1 MQNSNYHILI
11 EKLDAFIRKYY
22 VNNLIRGSLHSLA
35 LISVMWTSFVL
46 LEHYVFNAS
55 VSSMAFR
62 KALFYSFSFSA
73 LIALGVWVL
82 IPMVQYFRLG
92 KIISHEKAAQ
102 IIGEHF
108 ANVKDKLLNVLQ
120 LKSMSEQEHSSLLVA
135 AINQKTEELKPVP
148 FKNAI
153 DLKKNRKYLRFVL
166 PPLFIFLGLLLS
178 SNIIQNSTNRILN
191 SNKEFEREAPFE
203 FVVLNSDKKVVQ
215 FEDFTLEVEIKDKG
229 AMPSE
234 VFIEVDNYKYKLEK
248 TGPSKYKYTFYK
260 IQKDAKFRL
269 SANGFSSKNYD
280 INVLEKPNILDLA
293 VRLKYPAYT
302 GRSNENVSNVGDL
315 AVPVGTDIE
324 WLFGAEN
331 TDALSVLF
339 PGDENPVNAQRA
351 DRKMYTVRK
360 KVMQDGVY
368 KIFISNSLLPNADSV
383 SYTLTV
389 IPDLFPSIELEK
401 FADSTDERVVYLAG
415 EASDDYGIRN
425 LSLHYSIERDGKL
438 IKQETMPMAISAGKQ
453 TTYNHTL
460 NMRSFDLKA
469 GDKFSYYFQVWDND
483 GVQGSKS
490 AKTAMMFYQMP
501 TMDEVEK
508 KEESNNEQIKSDLEN
523 AMKEV
528 EELQKA
534 LKKAKE
540 GVLQKNELNWQD
552 RREIE
557 KLLDQ
562 QKQAEEKIKE
572 AQENF
577 KENMKNQEE
586 FQKVD
591 EELMEKQKMLEELF
605 EQIMSDEMK
614 ELFEKMEK
622 MLDNLNKDEVL
633 KQMENMELND
643 EKLKA
648 ELDRMLELFKKM
660 EVEKEMSDAISKLD
674 SLAQKQE
681 ELSKETEK
689 NENASPEKQK
699 ELEKKQDELNKEFEK
714 IQEKIDKAK
723 EKNKELEQPMDLDS
737 KELEQQEKDV
747 QEEQEN
753 SSQQLDKKQNKNASK
768 SQKNAAQKMKKMSKQ
783 MQQMMQMNQMQQME
797 EDVKAMRQLLE
808 NLVGLS
814 FEQERLIDEVAK
826 SIPNTPAYTGLV
838 REQFKLKDDFKH
850 IEDSLNV
857 LAKRVH
863 QIQGFIT
870 EKVTDVKKSIKNSI
884 SDLEERDKRAASVN
898 QQYAMT
904 YVNDLALM
912 LSESMNQMQQ
922 QMAQQMSGQQMC
934 EKPGDGQDGDGKK
947 PGKPGNKPGMG
958 GLKQMQDQLNQ
969 QIEKMQQQMKNGQN
983 PSSKD
988 FAEMAAKQAAIR
1000 KALQDM
1006 KRQKQQNGKDG
1017 GKELQELMNQMDK
1030 TETDLVNKK
1039 LPNDINKR
1047 QQDILTKLLEHEKA
1061 EREREYN
1068 NERKSEQPKQT
1079 EPKIPPAMQDYLKQR
1094 KGQVEMFKTV
1104 SPALKPYYKNLVE
1117 EYFRSLK

>member
-884 SDLEERDKRAASVN
+884 SDLEDRDKRAASVN

>member
-1 MQNSNYHILI
+1 
-11 EKLDAFIRKYY
+11 
-22 VNNLIRGSLHSLA
+22 
-35 LISVMWTSFVL
+35 
-46 LEHYVFNAS
+46 
-55 VSSMAFR
+55 
-62 KALFYSFSFSA
+62 
-73 LIALGVWVL
+73 LIALGFWVL
-82 IPMVQYFRLG
+82 KPLVQYFRLG

-102 IIGEHF
+102 IIGAHF
-108 ANVKDKLLNVLQ
+108 SNVKDKLLNVLQ
-120 LKSMSEQEHSSLLVA
+120 LKSMSEQENSALLVA
-135 AINQKTEELKPVP
+135 AINQKTVELQPIP

-166 PPLFIFLGLLLS
+166 PPLFLFLGLLLS
-178 SNIIQNSTNRILN
+178 SNIIQNSTKRILN
-191 SNKEFEREAPFE
+191 SNKEYEREAPFE
-203 FVVLNSDKKVVQ
+203 FVVLNDGKKVVQ
-215 FEDFTLEVEIKDKG
+215 FEDFTVEVQIKDKG
-229 AMPSE
+229 ALPSD

-248 TGPSKYKYTFYK
+248 IGPTKYKYTFYK

-269 SANGFSSKNYD
+269 SANGFNSKSYD
-280 INVLEKPNILDLA
+280 INVLEKPNILDMA

-331 TDALSVLF
+331 TDALSMLF
-339 PGDENPVNAQRA
+339 PGEEKAQNAERA
-351 DRKMYTVRK
+351 DRKMYSVRK

-368 KIFISNSLLPNADSV
+368 KIIISNSQLPNADSV

-389 IPDLFPSIELEK
+389 IPDLFPSIDLEK
-401 FADSTDERVVYLAG
+401 FTDSTDNRVVYLAG

-425 LSLHYSIERDGKL
+425 LSLHYSIEREGKV
-438 IKQETMPMAISAGKQ
+438 IKQETMPMAISPGKQ
-453 TTYNHTL
+453 TTYNYTL

-483 GVQGSKS
+483 AVQGSKS
-490 AKTAMMFYQMP
+490 SKTAMMFYQMP

-557 KLLDQ
+557 KLLEQ

-614 ELFEKMEK
+614 ELFEQMEK
-622 MLDNLNKDEVL
+622 MLDNLDKNEVL

-660 EVEKEMSDAISKLD
+660 EVEKEMSDAINKLD
-674 SLAQKQE
+674 SLAKKQE

-689 NENASPEKQK
+689 NENASPEKQQ
-699 ELEKKQDELNKEFEK
+699 ELQKKQDELNKEFEK
-714 IQEKIDKAK
+714 VKEGIDKAK
-723 EKNKELEQPMDLDS
+723 EKNQELEQPMDLDS

-747 QEEQEN
+747 QEEQQN
-753 SSQQLDKKQNKNASK
+753 SSQQLNQKQNKNASK
-768 SQKNAAQKMKKMSKQ
+768 SQKNAAQKMKKMSQQ

-797 EDVKAMRQLLE
+797 QDVKAMRQLLE
-808 NLVGLS
+808 NLVNLS
-814 FEQERLIDEVAK
+814 FEQERLIDEVNK
-826 SIPNTPAYTGLV
+826 SIPNTPAYVALV
-838 REQFKLKDDFKH
+838 REQFKLKDDFKLV
-850 IEDSLNV
+850 EDSLNA

-870 EKVTDVKKSIKNSI
+870 EKVADAKKSLKSSI
-884 SDLEERDKRAASVN
+884 ENLEERDKKLASVN
-898 QQYAMT
+898 QQYTMT

-912 LSESMNQMQQ
+912 LSESMEQMQQ

-934 EKPGDGQDGDGKK
+934 EKPGDGEGGEGKK

-958 GLKQMQDQLNQ
+958 GLKEMQDQLNQ
-969 QIEKMQQQMKNGQN
+969 QIEKMQQQMKNGKN

-1000 KALQDM
+1000 KALQDL
-1006 KRQKQQNGKDG
+1006 KRQKQQNGKEG
-1017 GKELQELMNQMDK
+1017 AKELQNLINEMDK

-1039 LPNDINKR
+1039 LPSDINKR
-1047 QQDILTKLLEHEKA
+1047 QQEILTRLLEHEKA

-1079 EPKIPPAMQDYLKQR
+1079 EPKIPPAMQDYLNKR

>member
-11 EKLDAFIRKYY
+11 EKLDAFIRKFY

-35 LISVMWTSFVL
+35 LISVMWTTFVL
-46 LEHYVFNAS
+46 LEHYVFSSS
-55 VSSMAFR
+55 VSSIAFR
-62 KALFYSFSFSA
+62 KALFYSFSLTA
-73 LIALGVWVL
+73 LIALGVWIVK
-82 IPMVQYFRLG
+82 PMVQYFRLG

-108 ANVKDKLLNVLQ
+108 SNVKDKLLNVLQ
-120 LKSMSEQEHSSLLVA
+120 LKSMSELEHSALLVA
-135 AINQKTEELKPVP
+135 AINQKTEELQPIP

-166 PPLFIFLGLLLS
+166 PPLFVFLALLLS
-178 SNIIQNSTNRILN
+178 SNIIQNSTNRIFN

-229 AMPSE
+229 ALPSD
-234 VFIEVDNYKYKLEK
+234 VYIEVDNYKYKLEK
-248 TGPSKYKYTFYK
+248 IGPTKYKYTFNK

-269 SANGFSSKNYD
+269 SANGFNSKSYD

-293 VRLKYPAYT
+293 VKLKYPAYT

-331 TDALSVLF
+331 TDALSILF
-339 PGDENPVNAQRA
+339 PGEEKAVNAERA

-383 SYTLTV
+383 TYTLTV

-401 FADSTDERVVYLAG
+401 FVDSTDNRLVYLAG

-425 LSLHYSIERDGKL
+425 LSLHFSVEREGK
-438 IKQETMPMAISAGKQ
+438 IIRQETMPMAITAGKQ
-453 TTYNHTL
+453 TTYNYTL

-483 GVQGSKS
+483 AVQGSKS
-490 AKTAMMFYQMP
+490 SKTPMMFFQMP
-501 TMDEVEK
+501 TMEEVEE

-528 EELQKA
+528 EELQKS

-557 KLLDQ
+557 KLLEQ
-562 QKQAEEKIKE
+562 QKKAEEKIKE

-577 KENMKNQEE
+577 EENMKNQEE

-605 EQIMSDEMK
+605 EQVMSDEMK

-622 MLDNLNKDEVL
+622 MLDNLDKEEVL

-660 EVEKEMSDAISKLD
+660 EVEKEMTDAINKLD
-674 SLAQKQE
+674 SLAKKQE

-689 NENASPEKQK
+689 NENANPEKQK
-699 ELEKKQDELNKEFEK
+699 ELQQKQDQLNKEFEK

-723 EKNKELEQPMDLDS
+723 EKNEELETPMDLES
-737 KELEQQEKDV
+737 KELEQQEQDV
-747 QEEQEN
+747 KEEQQN
-753 SSQQLDKKQNKNASK
+753 SSQQLNQKQNKNASK
-768 SQKNAAQKMKKMSKQ
+768 SQKNAAQKMKKMSQQ
-783 MQQMMQMNQMQQME
+783 MQQMMQMNQMEQME
-797 EDVKAMRQLLE
+797 QDVKAMRQLLE
-808 NLVGLS
+808 NLVNLS
-814 FEQERLIDEVAK
+814 FEQERLIEAVSK
-826 SIPNTPAYTGLV
+826 SVPNTPAYVALV

-863 QIQGFIT
+863 QIQSFVT
-870 EKVTDVKKSIKNSI
+870 EKVAEAKKSIKNSI
-884 SDLEERDKRAASVN
+884 ELLEERDIRSASVN

-912 LSESMNQMQQ
+912 LSESMDQMQQ
-922 QMAQQMSGQQMC
+922 QMAQQMPGQQMC

-947 PGKPGNKPGMG
+947 PGKPGKKPGMG
-958 GLKQMQDQLNQ
+958 GVKQMQDQLNQ

-1000 KALQDM
+1000 KALQEM
-1006 KRQKQQNGKDG
+1006 KRQKQQNGKEG
-1017 GKELQELMNQMDK
+1017 GKGLQELMNQMDK

-1039 LPNDINKR
+1039 LPSDINKR
-1047 QQDILTKLLEHEKA
+1047 QQDILTRLLEHEKA
-1061 EREREYN
+1061 EREREYD
-1068 NERKSEQPKQT
+1068 NERKSEQTKQP
-1079 EPKIPPAMQDYLKQR
+1079 EPKIPPAMQEYLKKR